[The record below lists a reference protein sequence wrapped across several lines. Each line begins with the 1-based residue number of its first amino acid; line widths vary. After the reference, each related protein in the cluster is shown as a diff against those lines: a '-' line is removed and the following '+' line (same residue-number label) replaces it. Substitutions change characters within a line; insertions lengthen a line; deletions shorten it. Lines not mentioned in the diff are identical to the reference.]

1 MSTDDI
7 QPYWKQQAH
16 NLVTTGRCDLPLT
29 VDDVARRVA
38 RSEQFPTAMQHA
50 CGGDTRLIQ
59 MLRLTAAAE
68 LCKEFD
74 DEH

>member
-1 MSTDDI
+1 MKPELMM
-7 QPYWKQQAH
+7 PYWREQSIKLIETGACE
-16 NLVTTGRCDLPLT
+16 LPVT
-29 VDDVARRVA
+29 VEDVARRVA

-50 CGGDTRLIQ
+50 CDGDTRLIQ

-68 LCKEFD
+68 LCREFD